1 MNFEK
6 EFKLAMKQDFFTITD
21 RKDDEKELRSLLQ
34 TNKPKKL
41 LFKNQENVYLIELI
55 PDTDDLNYYPC
66 KEVSADIH
74 VNEAM
79 ILLEKHRFIVL
90 KEKKNYIGYLSTFDL
105 FKLLRNEYKQLN
117 AYYQAILET
126 IDGSCTV
133 IDANQ
138 NVLVWTKGAEKL
150 FSVKQKDIIGKP
162 ITDFFSPE
170 RLELLNTLKN
180 GDSLQHKQH
189 KARED
194 LVVLINSNPVYL
206 EDQIIGAVVS
216 EIDITSQIRLN
227 NELNNASEKLF
238 ELERETNRF
247 IPSDPFKLIRGNS
260 KTLKKTTSMAEKA
273 ASTSTN
279 ILIHGESGVG
289 KELFAK
295 AIHTIREGNKA
306 PFIAINCGAIPSSL
320 FESEMFGYEKGAFS
334 GADNKGKKGKVELAQ
349 GGTLFLDEIGEM
361 PLEMQV
367 KLLRLLQEKKFYA
380 VGGTKEK
387 TVDFRVIAATNRIL
401 KDLVEEGK
409 FREDLY
415 YRLNVVSLE
424 IPPLRKRPEDIIELT
439 HYFLY
444 EISIKYNRPIY
455 GISQEVMQALLN
467 HEWQGNIRE
476 LKNVIERLIVFS
488 EDGQVKLEHL
498 PFEIDGLAVKN
509 NSMTSIYKNDS
520 RPLADRLQEVER
532 KILLHELD
540 NESGNKNAVAR
551 KLQITRATL
560 YNRLNKL
567 GIKN

>member
-1 MNFEK
+1 MNFE
-6 EFKLAMKQDFFTITD
+6 ENFKLAMKQDFFITTD
-21 RKDDEKELRSLLQ
+21 IEEDEKEFRSLLQ

-41 LFKNQENVYLIELI
+41 LFKNEKNIYLIELV
-55 PDTDDLNYYPC
+55 PDTDHLNYYPC
-66 KEVSADIH
+66 KEVSKDIH
-74 VNEAM
+74 VNDATK
-79 ILLEKHRFIVL
+79 LLDKYQFVVL
-90 KEKKNYIGYLSTFDL
+90 KEKKNYIGYLSAFDL
-105 FKLLRNEYKQLN
+105 FTLLRNEYKQLN
-117 AYYQAILET
+117 AYYEAILET

-150 FSVKQKDIIGKP
+150 FSVKKQDIIGKP
-162 ITDFFSPE
+162 ITDFFRPE
-170 RLELLNTLKN
+170 RLELLNTLRN
-180 GDSLQHKQH
+180 GDSLHHKQH
-189 KARED
+189 QARED

-206 EDQIIGAVVS
+206 DDQIIGAVVS

-227 NELNNASEKLF
+227 NQLNNTTEKLF
-238 ELERETNRF
+238 ELEREANRF
-247 IPSDPFKLIRGNS
+247 IPEDPFKLIRGNS
-260 KTLKKTTSMAEKA
+260 RILKKTTSMAKKA

-295 AIHTIREGNKA
+295 AIHTIREGPKA

-334 GADNKGKKGKVELAQ
+334 GADHKGKKGKVELAQ

-387 TVDFRVIAATNRIL
+387 TVDFRVIAATNRVL
-401 KDLVEEGK
+401 KELVGEGK

-488 EDGQVKLEHL
+488 EDGEVKLEHL
-498 PFEIDGLAVKN
+498 PFEVDGSEVN
-509 NSMTSIYKNDS
+509 NNLETSYENDTRS
-520 RPLADRLQEVER
+520 LGDRLQEVER
-532 KILLHELD
+532 KILLHELK
-540 NESGNKNAVAR
+540 NENGNKLSVAR